1 VLERIDIDSTLANG
15 YAFQSEVAKRMV
27 EAGVRLEEIP
37 ITFVDRAYG
46 KSKMSVRIMTE
57 SMIRVTRWGIE
68 SRLAPRGGAADR

>member
-1 VLERIDIDSTLANG
+1 MLERIDIDSTLANG

-46 KSKMSVRIMTE
+46 KSKMSVRIMAE

-68 SRLAPRGGAADR
+68 SRLAARRGAADR